1 MDKKDVELKK
11 RKSLNYSIAE
21 GSFASIMI
29 TVFDNYITPFAVAL
43 RATAPQIGL
52 IRSLPQLLG
61 AFVQLFVPEL
71 SDRLLVRKK
80 ILMLAAF
87 FQALTCLLLFA
98 AALWIRNVE
107 FVIISVAL
115 YGFFGAIITPLWA
128 SWMGDLVPQQERGR
142 YFGKRTAITGVITF
156 FSIVLFGVFL
166 EISRVFQQIPITAAF
181 ALIFAVAFIARLV
194 SWQFFRRMY
203 EPKYEVSPKSYFT
216 FVDFLKRMPSNNFGR
231 FVIFAFL
238 MNIAV
243 QISGPFFAVYVL
255 QELHYNYIQYTV
267 YTFAFAVASFVFMY
281 YWGGHSDL
289 YGNRMIFAI
298 TGLLTPVLPLLWLL
312 TGNFWYII
320 IIQIFG
326 GFIWAGFNLSTSN
339 YIYDAVTP
347 QKRARIFAYYNIM
360 TGVGIFLGASIGGL
374 LYQFI
379 DKPWLFS
386 SKFHLLFFVSA
397 IARLLV
403 VIIFLQRI
411 KEVRTGVD
419 NVRPEREMFLRLVV
433 VEPSRTVM
441 NGIVHGVEHKIYP
454 TLRKELANG
463 FRQWKIKPK

>member
-1 MDKKDVELKK
+1 MEKKDIEIRK
-11 RKSLNYSIAE
+11 RRSLDYSIAE

-43 RATAPQIGL
+43 KATAPQIGL

-71 SDRLLVRKK
+71 SDRLHVRKK
-80 ILMLAAF
+80 IVMLAAF

-98 AALWIRNVE
+98 AALWIRKVE
-107 FVIISVAL
+107 FVIFSVAL
-115 YGFFGAIITPLWA
+115 YGFFGAVITPLWA

-166 EISRVFQQIPITAAF
+166 EISRVFQQIPITTAF
-181 ALIFAVAFIARLV
+181 ALIFVVAFIARLM

-203 EPKYEVSPKSYFT
+203 EPKYEVSPTSYFT
-216 FVDFLKRMPSNNFGR
+216 FFDFLKRMPSNNFGR

-238 MNIAV
+238 MSIAV
-243 QISGPFFAVYVL
+243 QISAPFFAVYVL

-281 YWGGHSDL
+281 YWGRHSDL

-298 TGLLTPVLPLLWLL
+298 TGLLTPILPLLWLL
-312 TGNFWYII
+312 SKNFWAITV
-320 IIQIFG
+320 IQIFG

-347 QKRARIFAYYNIM
+347 QKRARIFAYYSIM

-386 SKFHLLFFVSA
+386 SKFHLLFFISGL
-397 IARLLV
+397 ARLVV
-403 VIIFLQRI
+403 VILFLQRI
-411 KEVRTGVD
+411 KEVRLGID
-419 NVRPEREMFLRLVV
+419 NVRPQREMFLRLVV

-441 NGIVHGVEHKIYP
+441 SGVLHGVEHKIYP
-454 TLRKELANG
+454 AIKKELSNG
-463 FRQWKIKPK
+463 FKQWKIKHK